1 MRKTKI
7 VATIGPVSMEYAML
21 KKLAL
26 AGMNVVRINL
36 SHAQLPDMDKIMAN
50 IKKLRKELNK
60 PLPVMID
67 TRGPEIRVKTFAA
80 GQVKIKRGQ
89 KFVFTARDV
98 VGDENIVSFNLPQI
112 VNCIKVGQKILAVN
126 GLLTFKVVEIVG
138 KDVVTIAE
146 NSGVISNRKSLSL
159 PNVSF
164 SVPYLNEADKQ
175 DILWGIKNDVEFV
188 AASFVNDPADLI
200 ELKKFIADNGGNMQ
214 IVAKIESQ
222 RGVNNLDKIIE
233 QTDGLMVAR
242 GDLGVELP
250 VERLPDIQKVM
261 IKKALHSGKFVIT
274 ATEMLESMITSSRPT
289 RAELSDVANAVYDGS
304 SAVMLSGETPS

>member
-222 RGVNNLDKIIE
+222 RGVNNY
-233 QTDGLMVAR
+233 GGAR
-242 GDLGVELP
+242 RFGG
-250 VERLPDIQKVM
+250 
-261 IKKALHSGKFVIT
+261 
-274 ATEMLESMITSSRPT
+274 
-289 RAELSDVANAVYDGS
+289 
-304 SAVMLSGETPS
+304 